1 MTYIKKNSDGSSNSF
16 EFVAP
21 AGAANKLNEVLF
33 PFTEKKEPA
42 YAATV
47 AATIKQMK
55 TFIQPAELTGNLTL
69 NLTIDSQ
76 VTPGAMLFVKLD
88 ADGTNRTFAP
98 GTGFDD
104 SCADVTVTANTVV
117 NKTYIFDGVAF
128 LPV

>member
-21 AGAANKLNEVLF
+21 AGATNQLNEVLF
-33 PFTEKKEPA
+33 PFTEKQEPA

-55 TFIQPAELTGNLTL
+55 TFIQPAELTGNATL
-69 NLTIDSQ
+69 NLTIDPQ
-76 VTPGAMLFVKLD
+76 VTAGAMLCVKLD
-88 ADGTNRTFAP
+88 ADGTNRTFTP
-98 GTGFDD
+98 GTGFDA
-104 SCADVTVTANTVV
+104 SAAAVTVTASTVV

-128 LPV
+128 LPI

>member
-1 MTYIKKNSDGSSNSF
+1 MTWIKKNSDGSSNSF
-16 EFVAP
+16 NFIP
-21 AGAANKLNEVLF
+21 PSGASEQVNEVLF
-33 PFTEKKEPA
+33 PIADKQEPA

-47 AATIKQMK
+47 AADIKQMK

-69 NLTIDSQ
+69 NLTIDEQ
-76 VTPGAMLFVKLD
+76 VSPGAMLFVKLD